1 MYVVEIF
8 LPLRD
13 NAGTAFAPSLFD
25 AEKARLIDRFGGL
38 TAYVRAPAQ
47 GVWDDGEKPV
57 SDQIVIFEVMAE
69 TLDRQW
75 WASYRTA
82 LETRFRQDEILIRAS
97 RADRL

>member
-1 MYVVEIF
+1 MYVIEIF

-47 GVWDDGEKPV
+47 GIWDDGAKPV

-69 TLDRQW
+69 TLDREW
-75 WASYRTA
+75 WAGYRTA

-97 RADRL
+97 QADRL